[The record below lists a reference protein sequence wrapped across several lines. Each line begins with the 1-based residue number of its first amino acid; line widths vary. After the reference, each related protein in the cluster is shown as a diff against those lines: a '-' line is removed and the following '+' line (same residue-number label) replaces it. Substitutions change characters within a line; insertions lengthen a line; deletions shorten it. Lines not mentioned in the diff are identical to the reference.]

1 MSEENVDAF
10 KRGTAAM
17 NRGDI
22 QGMLEVVDP
31 GVVWRD
37 VINVMLGGETT
48 LYRGHR
54 GVRELF
60 RDLYESFAEIE
71 ADYRDFRDL
80 GERVVA
86 LGDLRIRGKESGA
99 ETNSPVA
106 ALTEWKDGK
115 TIRVSTYLDHS
126 EALEAAGLSE

>member
-22 QGMLEVVDP
+22 ERMLEVVDP

-37 VINVMLGGETT
+37 VINVMLGGEAT

-80 GERVVA
+80 GERVIA
-86 LGDLRIRGKESGA
+86 LGELRIRGRERSRNKVSSRRA
-99 ETNSPVA
+99 
-106 ALTEWKDGK
+106 D
-115 TIRVSTYLDHS
+115 RV
-126 EALEAAGLSE
+126 EGR